1 LSKKFYNKQQITT
14 TNPLTMEN
22 SKNYSEVARDEERKF
37 NSQMLKEFKNFKS
50 NNQVSN
56 TQVLNQTQE
65 LTEEQNEEQ
74 IPLGDKLIYAFCF
87 ITAIYFIGRFIAG
100 IIFNV

>member
-1 LSKKFYNKQQITT
+1 
-14 TNPLTMEN
+14 MEN
-22 SKNYSEVARDEERKF
+22 QFVPYEKALEIKKLENNQET
-37 NSQMLKEFKNFKS
+37 